1 MTLARPAR
9 ADVIAGFVQGQGGLS
24 STDTTTSTRTSS
36 LSASSGLV
44 PGLGFQVGARLL
56 FVEGYYDRTA
66 FGSGASVQRG
76 IVGVR
81 GKIGLGDFRL
91 VLRAGAGI
99 LTEHGGAISG
109 SAQGGDRRG
118 AVGRV
123 GRGAGEAPHARRAH
137 RRHRSRRRGLQ
148 PGDALHAQRRRHH
161 LRRRPVPV
169 ATPQVRAGDLTGGF
183 GTLPGC
189 PLFKCRTGD
198 AGAADAAIAVGVLR
212 QVLLVIVLGVV
223 ELGRGRDLAW

>member
-1 MTLARPAR
+1 MRNHPRRWTVIALALTVASLFLVLARPAR

-81 GKIGLGDFRL
+81 GKIGLGDLRL

-118 AVGRV
+118 AVGRAGV
-123 GRGAGEAPHARRAH
+123 ALEKRLTRGELIAGI
-137 RRHRSRRRGLQ
+137 GLDAEVFSLET
-148 PGDALHAQRRRHH
+148 PSTPNVADTTFGGDLFLSLH
-161 LRRRPVPV
+161 LR
-169 ATPQVRAGDLTGGF
+169 F
-183 GTLPGC
+183 
-189 PLFKCRTGD
+189 
-198 AGAADAAIAVGVLR
+198 
-212 QVLLVIVLGVV
+212 
-223 ELGRGRDLAW
+223 ELGI

>member
-1 MTLARPAR
+1 MRNRTVSIWKKPSGVIALALTAATLIFTLSRPAR
-9 ADVIAGFVQGQGGLS
+9 ADIIAGFLQGQGGLS
-24 STDTTTSTRTSS
+24 SGDASNRSS
-36 LSASSGLV
+36 SPGSGLT

-66 FGSGASVQRG
+66 FGSGASIQRG

-81 GKIGLGDFRL
+81 GKLGIGDFRL

-123 GRGAGEAPHARRAH
+123 GVALEKRLTRGELVAGV
-137 RRHRSRRRGLQ
+137 GLDGEVFSLQ
-148 PGDALHAQRRRHH
+148 TPDTPNVADTTFGGDLFLSVH
-161 LRRRPVPV
+161 LR
-169 ATPQVRAGDLTGGF
+169 F
-183 GTLPGC
+183 
-189 PLFKCRTGD
+189 
-198 AGAADAAIAVGVLR
+198 
-212 QVLLVIVLGVV
+212 
-223 ELGRGRDLAW
+223 ELGI

>member
-1 MTLARPAR
+1 VISLALTVASLFLTLARPAR

-76 IVGVR
+76 ILGVR
-81 GKIGLGDFRL
+81 GKIGLGDLRL
-91 VLRAGAGI
+91 VLRAGAGV

-118 AVGRV
+118 AVGRAGV
-123 GRGAGEAPHARRAH
+123 AIEKRLTRGELIAGI
-137 RRHRSRRRGLQ
+137 GLDGEVFSLDT
-148 PGDALHAQRRRHH
+148 PSTPNAADTTFGGDLFLSLH
-161 LRRRPVPV
+161 LR
-169 ATPQVRAGDLTGGF
+169 F
-183 GTLPGC
+183 
-189 PLFKCRTGD
+189 
-198 AGAADAAIAVGVLR
+198 
-212 QVLLVIVLGVV
+212 
-223 ELGRGRDLAW
+223 ELGI

>member
-1 MTLARPAR
+1 MRNHPRRWSVIALAMTVAGFFSALARPAR

-81 GKIGLGDFRL
+81 GKIGLGDFHL

-118 AVGRV
+118 AVGRAGV
-123 GRGAGEAPHARRAH
+123 ALEKRLTRGELIAGI
-137 RRHRSRRRGLQ
+137 GLDGEVFSLET
-148 PGDALHAQRRRHH
+148 PSTPNVADTTFGGDLFLSLH
-161 LRRRPVPV
+161 LR
-169 ATPQVRAGDLTGGF
+169 F
-183 GTLPGC
+183 
-189 PLFKCRTGD
+189 
-198 AGAADAAIAVGVLR
+198 
-212 QVLLVIVLGVV
+212 
-223 ELGRGRDLAW
+223 ELGI